1 MKFRYILLASS
12 MLLSFSS
19 CEKFLDRPPLTTL
32 DDNSNG
38 WTSETKVRLYA
49 NKYYTDYF
57 EGYGSGFSSGN
68 VPLIGNTNNDDMV
81 TLGNQPNLTRAVPN
95 SAIWSYS
102 NVRSINIM
110 IDRVEKR
117 MDGILT
123 AEAKNHWLAVGRF
136 FRAFE
141 YADLVRTY
149 GDVPYINR
157 EVKDDEVE
165 ELYKSRTPRNEVMD
179 AVYEDWRFVLDNIRA
194 NDGEQNLNR
203 YIAAGFISRL
213 ALVEASWQKYYYN
226 NTERAKK
233 FYELVVECAQIV
245 MNSGK
250 FDIVTDYKSQFTSKD
265 LKGNKDMVLYRI
277 YDGAQN
283 IRHSIASYSNLQE
296 STNNGPTTDLLK
308 AYLISDGKTYEA
320 SSNPDARKF
329 DLTNMIRTRD
339 PRFEATFYSKPNAL
353 NRGAMYYI
361 TKYFPR
367 DIEKAVK
374 VDGQALPAE
383 YTGDKNE
390 TDAPVLRYAEVLLNW
405 IEAKAELETLGGAA
419 VTQEDITKSINKIRQ
434 RPIATEAAA
443 RGVVRVA
450 DLDLGAIPIDP
461 SRDPDVSPLL
471 WEIRRERR
479 LEFAFETFRLIDLR
493 RWKKLEYIDNDMNKD
508 LMSGGWVD
516 FSSELP
522 TELAA
527 KNVNVLS
534 VVDLTGKET
543 IYNGANGA
551 LMIGFYKSQTNKPRL
566 PFLNLANIN
575 PYLNPVGL
583 VQMDQY
589 ALRGYVL
596 KQTEGW
602 PQN

>member
-1 MKFRYILLASS
+1 MKFKYILFTSAI
-12 MLLSFSS
+12 LLSFSS

-38 WTSETKVRLYA
+38 WTSENKVRLYA

-81 TLGNQPNLTRAVPN
+81 VLGNQPNLTRSVPN
-95 SAIWSYS
+95 SGIWSYS

-110 IDRVEKR
+110 IDRVETR
-117 MDGILT
+117 MSNILT
-123 AEAKNHWLAVGRF
+123 AEAKNHWLAVGKF

-141 YADLVRTY
+141 YAELVRIY
-149 GDVPYINR
+149 GDVPYIDK
-157 EVKDDEVE
+157 EVADTDLN
-165 ELYKSRTPRNEVMD
+165 ELYKARTPRNEVMD
-179 AVYEDWRFVLDNIRA
+179 HVYADWRFVLDNIRT
-194 NDGEQNLNR
+194 NDGDQNLNR
-203 YIAAGFISRL
+203 FIAAGFISRL
-213 ALVEASWQKYYYN
+213 ALIEASWQKYHYN
-226 NTERAKK
+226 NAERAKK
-233 FYELVVECAQIV
+233 FYELVVECAQID

-250 FDIVTDYKSQFTSKD
+250 YDIVTDYKLQFTSKD
-265 LKGNKDMVLYRI
+265 LKGNKDMVLYRV

-283 IRHSIASYSNLQE
+283 IRHSIASNSNLQE

-308 AYLISDGKTYEA
+308 AYLCTDGRPFENSTLA
-320 SSNPDARKF
+320 DAAKF
-329 DLTNMIRTRD
+329 DLANMIKTRD

-353 NRGAMYYI
+353 NRSSMYYI

-367 DIEKAVK
+367 EIEKAVK
-374 VDGQALPAE
+374 VNGQALPAE

-405 IEAKAELETLGGAA
+405 IEAKAELETLGGVA
-419 VTQEDITKSINKIRQ
+419 VSQDDINKSINKIRL
-434 RPIATEAAA
+434 RPVAQEALD
-443 RGVVRVA
+443 RGVSKVSNLV
-450 DLDLGAIPIDP
+450 LGAIPVDP
-461 SRDPDVSPLL
+461 NRDPEVSPLL

-479 LEFAFETFRLIDLR
+479 LEFAFETFRLTDLR
-493 RWKKLEYIDNDMNKD
+493 RWKKLEYIDNTLNKD
-508 LMSGGWVD
+508 LMSGGWVN
-516 FSSELP
+516 FSTELS

-543 IYNGANGA
+543 IYNGSNGG
-551 LMIGFYKSQTNKPRL
+551 LMIGFYKNQTNKPRL
-566 PFLNLANIN
+566 PFLNIANIN
-575 PYLNPVGL
+575 PYLTPVGL
-583 VQMDQY
+583 VQIDQY
-589 ALRGYVL
+589 ASRGYVL